1 MLRNEG
7 MGGIRLSKSSV
18 QMLDI
23 VALLL
28 RMRRVNSALTLIFR
42 KKSNLINGKSSL
54 GDGWSNVP
62 SPGSTIPDV
71 SAKIMRFPSLLL
83 RLWLKSPISIPY
95 SSAYEYSFLLP
106 SPKIRFVRSVQKYMS
121 AMIILAVP
129 SSYFHRGVVW
139 SCVAKVG
146 GAEWQKGDPTG
157 GSHPQAQRWP
167 LEGAVYTGRGPG
179 SCRET
184 AGRSAQKD
192 ILQPQ
197 AVCPL
202 SGGAQRRGDRG
213 PVSGVLAGAGEIMYN
228 INNEYAGVLP

>member
-1 MLRNEG
+1 MCWAVCCLLWFMLPIFMTQKVGYLLRNEG

-62 SPGSTIPDV
+62 SPGSTIPDA

-95 SSAYEYSFLLP
+95 SSAYEYSF
-106 SPKIRFVRSVQKYMS
+106 SET
-121 AMIILAVP
+121 
-129 SSYFHRGVVW
+129 G
-139 SCVAKVG
+139 AKNFQ
-146 GAEWQKGDPTG
+146 ESHKKGLTNPAG
-157 GSHPQAQRWP
+157 
-167 LEGAVYTGRGPG
+167 
-179 SCRET
+179 CRTIQTE
-184 AGRSAQKD
+184 RK
-192 ILQPQ
+192 
-197 AVCPL
+197 
-202 SGGAQRRGDRG
+202 R
-213 PVSGVLAGAGEIMYN
+213 
-228 INNEYAGVLP
+228 

>member
-1 MLRNEG
+1 MTQKAGYLLRNEG

-95 SSAYEYSFLLP
+95 SSAYEYSFLGGQNGIISNCCFDKGQCTLT
-106 SPKIRFVRSVQKYMS
+106 SPAHYQPNTDFLNQVIQEWKTCGIQFYGLFHSHYSHDTRLSLGVNLSKPTSWRN
-121 AMIILAVP
+121 ILMR
-129 SSYFHRGVVW
+129 HR
-139 SCVAKVG
+139 
-146 GAEWQKGDPTG
+146 
-157 GSHPQAQRWP
+157 
-167 LEGAVYTGRGPG
+167 L
-179 SCRET
+179 
-184 AGRSAQKD
+184 
-192 ILQPQ
+192 
-197 AVCPL
+197 
-202 SGGAQRRGDRG
+202 
-213 PVSGVLAGAGEIMYN
+213 
-228 INNEYAGVLP
+228 

>member
-1 MLRNEG
+1 MCWAVCCLLWFMLPIFMTQKAGYLLRNEG

-95 SSAYEYSFLLP
+95 SSAYEYSFLVFLLP
-106 SPKIRFVRSVQKYMS
+106 PAQEFSDSPNHLSLYICGTQSGIAFR
-121 AMIILAVP
+121 L
-129 SSYFHRGVVW
+129 
-139 SCVAKVG
+139 
-146 GAEWQKGDPTG
+146 
-157 GSHPQAQRWP
+157 PQP
-167 LEGAVYTGRGPG
+167 LP
-179 SCRET
+179 
-184 AGRSAQKD
+184 
-192 ILQPQ
+192 
-197 AVCPL
+197 
-202 SGGAQRRGDRG
+202 
-213 PVSGVLAGAGEIMYN
+213 
-228 INNEYAGVLP
+228 

>member
-95 SSAYEYSFLLP
+95 SSAYEYSFLQALYDK
-106 SPKIRFVRSVQKYMS
+106 SDGFYRRQLLLTTRDKADGR
-121 AMIILAVP
+121 
-129 SSYFHRGVVW
+129 
-139 SCVAKVG
+139 
-146 GAEWQKGDPTG
+146 EDDPFLIDKMKQEKEG
-157 GSHPQAQRWP
+157 IFLWG
-167 LEGAVYTGRGPG
+167 LEGLHRLMANRFRFTISERAATNLEEAREKGNNILVFLKSEGYFAITPGARCRSKDFYNVYERW
-179 SCRET
+179 C
-184 AGRSAQKD
+184 QD
-192 ILQPQ
+192 
-197 AVCPL
+197 L
-202 SGGAQRRGDRG
+202 S
-213 PVSGVLAGAGEIMYN
+213 LIH
-228 INNEYAGVLP
+228 I

>member
-1 MLRNEG
+1 MCWAVCCLLWFMLPIFMTQKAGYLLRNEG

-95 SSAYEYSFLLP
+95 SSAYEYSFCTSATT
-106 SPKIRFVRSVQKYMS
+106 SPP
-121 AMIILAVP
+121 AN
-129 SSYFHRGVVW
+129 G
-139 SCVAKVG
+139 
-146 GAEWQKGDPTG
+146 PTWWARPTT
-157 GSHPQAQRWP
+157 SW
-167 LEGAVYTGRGPG
+167 T
-179 SCRET
+179 C
-184 AGRSAQKD
+184 
-192 ILQPQ
+192 
-197 AVCPL
+197 
-202 SGGAQRRGDRG
+202 SGNCKRPRPRPRRGWPYER
-213 PVSGVLAGAGEIMYN
+213 S
-228 INNEYAGVLP
+228 